1 MAVIKEKYS
10 PDGIN
15 RIYQLLKNEADSETP
30 KDYEVKIDMLAV
42 IGRTNDP
49 ERFFEH
55 EAFLLDNSKSITINI
70 FDGLPSR
77 CTKYIFVLSEEAPA
91 KEGLYGIEQTLQ
103 VRMQQERK
111 SWEYDRQK
119 KKVQQLTQELADSE
133 RYVKQLQD
141 KIRSMNGEKQNMP
154 GILTEAFLSVAGVI
168 ASNGFS
174 GSSILGALAGSPKPS
189 DETSEYSAEPE
200 IEATFSK
207 VEPEPVYTGTPTE
220 VDAGRFSKA
229 LIPLFPEE
237 YREKVSE
244 ITRYMCYNHHLIDE
258 LYTQL
263 EANGHVARAAA

>member
-15 RIYQLLKNEADSETP
+15 RIYQILKNDADSGTP
-30 KDYEVKIDMLAV
+30 KDYEVKIDMLTV

-55 EAFLLDNSKSITINI
+55 EAFLLDNSKSITVNI
-70 FDGLPSR
+70 YDGLLAR
-77 CTKYIFVLSEEAPA
+77 CTKYILILSEEVPV
-91 KEGLYGIEQTLQ
+91 KEGLSGIEQTLQ

-154 GILTEAFLSVAGVI
+154 GRLTEAFLSVAGVI
-168 ASNGFS
+168 ASNGIS
-174 GSSILGALAGSPKPS
+174 GKSILGALAGSPQPAE
-189 DETSEYSAEPE
+189 ETFECSIEPE
-200 IEATFSK
+200 IEATFRK
-207 VEPEPVYTGTPTE
+207 ADVEPVYTGTPTE
-220 VDAGRFSKA
+220 ADAGRFSKA

-244 ITRYMCYNHHLIDE
+244 ITRYMCHNHHLIDE
-258 LYTQL
+258 LYGQL
-263 EANGHVARAAA
+263 QANEYVTKEAA